1 MVTPGDNCELVFE
14 LLSAVWPP
22 VFVPEFP
29 EFPWRDVPVVAPN
42 PVVFLALTLRRK
54 RCV

>member
-29 EFPWRDVPVVAPN
+29 WRVAPVVAPD